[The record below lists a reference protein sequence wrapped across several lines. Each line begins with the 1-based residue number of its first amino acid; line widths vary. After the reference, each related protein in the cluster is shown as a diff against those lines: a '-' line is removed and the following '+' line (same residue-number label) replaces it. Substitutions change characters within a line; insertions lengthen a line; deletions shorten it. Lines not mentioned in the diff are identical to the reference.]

1 MKQNKTP
8 DIQSRPWCKTTVLT
22 TGSNRVSVTEEVFEK
37 DMRAVVQALLPDAV
51 SWDELLKETSR
62 DPELK
67 ELKTAIDEPR
77 TNANH

>member
-1 MKQNKTP
+1 M
-8 DIQSRPWCKTTVLT
+8 
-22 TGSNRVSVTEEVFEK
+22 SVTEEVFEK